1 MSIKRGVIE
10 EIQKRAKE
18 EKKTISLYLAELL
31 EGKVKGK
38 EGILSKV
45 FKSNGLSKEDL
56 RTVLKEEGYSK
67 DSIAIDKGGIKELS
81 DKDIKRI
88 AAEMLLEIG
97 MHIETG
103 IAKGMKDLR

>member
-1 MSIKRGVIE
+1 MSIKREVIE

-67 DSIAIDKGGIKELS
+67 DSIAIDKEGLTKEDL
-81 DKDIKRI
+81 KKALLGLENDIDLKIRDMLNEVMKR
-88 AAEMLLEIG
+88 L
-97 MHIETG
+97 
-103 IAKGMKDLR
+103 